1 MTLLESVVAPGFVLF
16 CRIGGCLMVAPG
28 ISSDRVPARA
38 RLYLSLAVT
47 LALAPALLETIGP
60 QLSGGDPLRL
70 GGAIIG
76 ELTIGVFLGL
86 LARLYFLALE
96 ALATAV
102 AMTIGLGNIFG
113 SGLNETEPVPA
124 LATFVVLCAT
134 VLVFVTDQHL
144 EIIRGIYLSYQTA
157 PVLTAPGADSLLD
170 ELTRVVTQSHL
181 LALRISSP
189 FLLFGLIVNLA
200 FGFLARLTPQAP
212 IYFISGPF
220 VIILGLYGFSI
231 VAQDFFTAFSA
242 QFGAWLARG

>member
-1 MTLLESVVAPGFVLF
+1 MTPLDNVVAPGFILF

-28 ISSDRVPARA
+28 FSNERVPVRA
-38 RLYLSLAVT
+38 RLYVALAIT
-47 LALAPALLETIGP
+47 FALAPALIEAMPAGLI
-60 QLSGGDPLRL
+60 GGDPIRL
-70 GGAIIG
+70 GAAIIG

-102 AMTIGLGNIFG
+102 ALTIGLGNIFG
-113 SGLNETEPVPA
+113 PALTDEEPIPA
-124 LATFVVLCAT
+124 LATFIVVSALF
-134 VLVFVTDQHL
+134 LVFVTDQHL

-157 PVLTAPGADSLLD
+157 PIFDTPSADKFLE
-170 ELTRVVTQSHL
+170 ELTRVMTQSHL

-189 FLLFGLIVNLA
+189 FLIFGLIVNLA

-212 IYFISGPF
+212 IYFVSGPF

-231 VAQDFFTAFSA
+231 VAQDFLTGFSA